1 MVKLAGKGHPKKVAV
16 GTPRHSQREVEA
28 SIEDAGGQLRL
39 LLKGFTKA
47 SLQDGSVVGRSVLF
61 PGCGR
66 GS

>member
-1 MVKLAGKGHPKKVAV
+1 MVKLAGKAHPKTVAV
-16 GTPRHSQREVEA
+16 GMPRHSQREVEA

-39 LLKGFTKA
+39 FLKGFTKA

-61 PGCGR
+61 LSCGR